1 MDISFLICSSAIFL
15 PFLLALFLIATK
27 LNLQYIDKK
36 ILNWSTSISNL
47 ISLLSF
53 VYLKMFYSNDTIIN
67 FNQNIISIGE
77 LNLNFGILIN
87 KINIDFLIY
96 CALVYFLISIFS
108 IIYFNKKKEFIFKK
122 QGYYI
127 FLLLLSFNTYIFI
140 SSYSLIQSLIF
151 WIIQGILVYIFANFD
166 LFKDVANYNTT
177 RFYRIFLIGD
187 ILFLTSVLI
196 LFKYAILSQGYI
208 QSTSL
213 IYSELNELFSYTYG
227 IANPIEF
234 ILCASCFVGAIS
246 TRMFVI
252 PFSCFYSFMVNSSN
266 ILYLSVATC
275 LNSIFGF
282 VLLYKTMPIFEFLP
296 KSIFYLKILLILSVI
311 TSLIFLLYEKNIKI
325 FFGYFISAINVI
337 FIYNYLFCDKTKTL
351 ISYAILNI
359 LILFLLAFL
368 LYKDKTNLK
377 KHFFIKQKGFLLE
390 KLHIIFFE
398 KIPTI
403 TSDILNFI
411 DNKITKNFT
420 LFILKLFDYILSL
433 FVLKNIRNKGLKTF
447 KNIFIIIALV
457 VILTIFVVLFGE
469 NNA

>member
-1 MDISFLICSSAIFL
+1 M
-15 PFLLALFLIATK
+15 
-27 LNLQYIDKK
+27 
-36 ILNWSTSISNL
+36 
-47 ISLLSF
+47 
-53 VYLKMFYSNDTIIN
+53 
-67 FNQNIISIGE
+67 
-77 LNLNFGILIN
+77 
-87 KINIDFLIY
+87 
-96 CALVYFLISIFS
+96 
-108 IIYFNKKKEFIFKK
+108 
-122 QGYYI
+122 
-127 FLLLLSFNTYIFI
+127 
-140 SSYSLIQSLIF
+140 
-151 WIIQGILVYIFANFD
+151 
-166 LFKDVANYNTT
+166 
-177 RFYRIFLIGD
+177 
-187 ILFLTSVLI
+187 
-196 LFKYAILSQGYI
+196 
-208 QSTSL
+208 
-213 IYSELNELFSYTYG
+213 
-227 IANPIEF
+227 
-234 ILCASCFVGAIS
+234 
-246 TRMFVI
+246 
-252 PFSCFYSFMVNSSN
+252 
-266 ILYLSVATC
+266 
-275 LNSIFGF
+275 
-282 VLLYKTMPIFEFLP
+282 
-296 KSIFYLKILLILSVI
+296 
-311 TSLIFLLYEKNIKI
+311 IFLLYEKNIKI